1 MNEETLRKRIPES
14 EFKFET
20 SLSSGPGGQN
30 VNKVNTRVELRFNV
44 QSSLYL
50 TDDEKAKISARLKNK
65 INAAGELIITSQSE
79 RTQLQNK
86 KKTVQKFF
94 VLLSK
99 VLTESPVR
107 KPTSPTGKSI
117 TERLE
122 SKRKRGYIK
131 KLRQEDGKSLNE
143 E

>member
-1 MNEETLRKRIPES
+1 
-14 EFKFET
+14 
-20 SLSSGPGGQN
+20 
-30 VNKVNTRVELRFNV
+30 
-44 QSSLYL
+44 
-50 TDDEKAKISARLKNK
+50 LKNK

-107 KPTSPTGKSI
+107 KATSPTRKSI

-131 KLRQEDGKSLNE
+131 KLRKEDTKSLNE